1 MTNKV
6 KTNDVIYKIIGGAM
20 EVYNHLGPGLLE
32 SVYHKALNYELNQR
46 GLFVRSEI
54 PVEVLYKGVNVS
66 NDLKVDLLVDN
77 LVVVELKSVEY
88 LLPVHFKQL
97 RTYMKL
103 LNLSAGVLIN
113 FDVGDFKDGYR
124 VVKI

>member
-1 MTNKV
+1 MTDKV

-54 PVEVLYKGVNVS
+54 PVEVLYKGVIVS

-77 LVVVELKSVEY
+77 LVAVELKSVEY

-113 FDVGDFKDGYR
+113 FDVGDFKNGYK
-124 VVKI
+124 VVKC

>member
-6 KTNDVIYKIIGGAM
+6 ITDNVIYKIIGGAM

-32 SVYHKALNYELNQR
+32 SVYHKALKYELQLR
-46 GLFVRSEI
+46 ELPVRSEI

-66 NDLKVDLLVDN
+66 DDLKVDFWVDN

-113 FDVGDFKDGYR
+113 FDVGDFKNGYK
-124 VVKI
+124 VVKC

>member
-1 MTNKV
+1 MINKI

-54 PVEVLYKGVNVS
+54 PVDVLYKGVCVS

-103 LNLSAGVLIN
+103 LNLTAGVLIN
-113 FDVGDFKDGYR
+113 FDVGDFKNGYR
-124 VVKI
+124 VVKS

>member
-6 KTNDVIYKIIGGAM
+6 KINDVIYKIIGGAM

-32 SVYHKALNYELNQR
+32 SVYHKAMKYELNQR
-46 GLFVRSEI
+46 GLFVRSEL

-66 NDLKVDLLVDN
+66 NDLKVDLFVDN

-113 FDVGDFKDGYR
+113 FDVGDFKNGYK
-124 VVKI
+124 VVKW

>member
-6 KTNDVIYKIIGGAM
+6 KTNDVVYKIIGGAM
-20 EVYNHLGPGLLE
+20 DVYNHLGPGLLE

-46 GLFVRSEI
+46 GSFVRSEI
-54 PVEVLYKGVNVS
+54 PVEVLYKGVSVS

-103 LNLSAGVLIN
+103 LNQSAGVLIN
-113 FDVGDFKDGYR
+113 FDVGDFKNGLE
-124 VVKI
+124 

>member
-1 MTNKV
+1 MTDKV

-54 PVEVLYKGVNVS
+54 PVEVLYKGVSVS

-113 FDVGDFKDGYR
+113 FDVGDFKNGYR
-124 VVKI
+124 VVKS

>member
-1 MTNKV
+1 MS
-6 KTNDVIYKIIGGAM
+6 A
-20 EVYNHLGPGLLE
+20 
-32 SVYHKALNYELNQR
+32 EL
-46 GLFVRSEI
+46 

-66 NDLKVDLLVDN
+66 NDLKVDLFVDN

-113 FDVGDFKDGYR
+113 FDVGDFRDGYR

>member
-6 KTNDVIYKIIGGAM
+6 KINDVIYKIIGGAM

-46 GLFVRSEI
+46 GLFVRSEL

-66 NDLKVDLLVDN
+66 NDLKVDLFVDN

-113 FDVGDFKDGYR
+113 FDVGDFRDGYW

>member
-6 KTNDVIYKIIGGAM
+6 ITDNVIYKIIGGAM

-32 SVYHKALNYELNQR
+32 SVYHKALKYELQLR
-46 GLFVRSEI
+46 ELPVRSEI

-66 NDLKVDLLVDN
+66 DDLKVDLLVDN

-113 FDVGDFKDGYR
+113 FDVGDFKNGYR
-124 VVKI
+124 VVKC

>member
-6 KTNDVIYKIIGGAM
+6 KINDVIYKNIGGAM

-32 SVYHKALNYELNQR
+32 SVYHKAMKYELNQR
-46 GLFVRSEI
+46 GLFVRSEL

-124 VVKI
+124 VVKS

>member
-1 MTNKV
+1 MTNKA

-54 PVEVLYKGVNVS
+54 PVEVLYKGVCVS
-66 NDLKVDLLVDN
+66 NDLKLDLLVDN

-113 FDVGDFKDGYR
+113 FDVGDFKNGYR
-124 VVKI
+124 VVKS

>member
-54 PVEVLYKGVNVS
+54 PVEVLYKGVSVS

-113 FDVGDFKDGYR
+113 FDVGDFKNGYK
-124 VVKI
+124 VVKC

>member
-6 KTNDVIYKIIGGAM
+6 KINDVMYKIIGGAM

-32 SVYHKALNYELNQR
+32 SVYHKAMNYELNQR
-46 GLFVRSEI
+46 GLFVRSEL

-113 FDVGDFKDGYR
+113 FDVGDFKDGYK
-124 VVKI
+124 VVKS

>member
-6 KTNDVIYKIIGGAM
+6 KINDVIYKIIGGAM

-32 SVYHKALNYELNQR
+32 SVYHKAMNYELNQR
-46 GLFVRSEI
+46 GLFIRSEI

-124 VVKI
+124 VVKS

>member
-6 KTNDVIYKIIGGAM
+6 KTDDVIYKIIGGAM

-32 SVYHKALNYELNQR
+32 SVYHKALKYELQLR
-46 GLFVRSEI
+46 GLPVRSEI

-66 NDLKVDLLVDN
+66 DDLKVDLLVDN
-77 LVVVELKSVEY
+77 QVVVELKSVEH

-113 FDVGDFKDGYR
+113 FDVGDFRNGYR
-124 VVKI
+124 VVKR